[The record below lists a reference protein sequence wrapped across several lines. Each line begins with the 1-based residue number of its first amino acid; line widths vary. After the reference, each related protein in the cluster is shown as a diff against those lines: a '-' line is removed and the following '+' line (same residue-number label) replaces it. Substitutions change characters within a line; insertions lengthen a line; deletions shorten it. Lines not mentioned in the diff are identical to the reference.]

1 MGSITIPLSK
11 LKNNKKIF
19 LESFWKWLK
28 LYYRRG
34 KVKLI
39 QGQSIVIKTT
49 IHRIDLIL
57 QEPRKD
63 DNLRCNTQR
72 QLYIWLKTHR
82 RNLGTSIGPVTS

>member
-1 MGSITIPLSK
+1 M
-11 LKNNKKIF
+11 
-19 LESFWKWLK
+19 E
-28 LYYRRG
+28 

-39 QGQSIVIKTT
+39 QGQSIVTKVIKTT

-63 DNLRCNTQR
+63 DNLRCDTQR

-82 RNLGTSIGPVTS
+82 RNLGTSIGLVTS